1 MTLTFI
7 ENELNFIDTIQ
18 LIIFA
23 VICLALGYF
32 IISRVVLFVQRT
44 VINNYR
50 QRCWHCGHNQ
60 WILSKE
66 QRYKW
71 HCPNCLDW
79 NVLNDDYE
87 PLDYLPEEVGHSP
100 KVSTEKHMET
110 PQRNHISTTQN
121 GLRLCESCQEDQN
134 RKVQLLST
142 FDPNVPNEKMFNVA
156 ADAYARELENRY
168 PLCPDCETTVRI
180 ALASSSRMVLNDQL
194 TRRLY
199 QSKVDL
205 MRQNPSAFKLRIPF
219 MVSFRLTWYL
229 MTLLRRMGHLMY
241 WGFYISVLVSS
252 QEQLNSF
259 VLQMI
264 SQLLQKSH
272 EYQIVQI
279 RFKYLWLINYA
290 FMISLI
296 SGFYSPLKASSAAE
310 KEKLKR
316 SLRGK
321 PAYLLLRLALL
332 VLRGAVVFSSG
343 WKNDKVDN
351 PFLVVAALVLDIG
364 LVFISRNVLRVSK
377 DTITLK
383 KVSEYVRNSSFQV
396 ESFQSQEDI
405 HRRSPVQESRTFAD
419 RNVFNLSLDGEEE
432 DEENSYKQFVHPF
445 QVDTSRTKFG
455 SPIPQAFS
463 STSSFNSTGN
473 SSSMFR
479 TANASAS
486 SLKQRRKNHVEFSS
500 PKFHLKEVLFIFR
513 SS

>member
-1 MTLTFI
+1 
-7 ENELNFIDTIQ
+7 
-18 LIIFA
+18 
-23 VICLALGYF
+23 
-32 IISRVVLFVQRT
+32 
-44 VINNYR
+44 
-50 QRCWHCGHNQ
+50 
-60 WILSKE
+60 
-66 QRYKW
+66 
-71 HCPNCLDW
+71 
-79 NVLNDDYE
+79 
-87 PLDYLPEEVGHSP
+87 
-100 KVSTEKHMET
+100 
-110 PQRNHISTTQN
+110 
-121 GLRLCESCQEDQN
+121 
-134 RKVQLLST
+134 VQLLST

-205 MRQNPSAFKLRIPF
+205 MRQNPSAFKFRIPF

-321 PAYLLLRLALL
+321 PAYLLLRFALL

-351 PFLVVAALVLDIG
+351 PLPLFAALVLDIG
-364 LVFISRNVLRVSK
+364 LVLISRKVLRVSK